1 MTTLE
6 DPGLFAPPTRLR
18 QPAFWMSLIA
28 LVFLIV
34 GLCAIAIP
42 DAMSGPVVWEMSA
55 DHGLRQADL
64 IGALLL
70 LVGSSLIWI
79 TSLVWQWRHT
89 H

>member
-28 LVFLIV
+28 LAFLIV

-42 DAMSGPVVWEMSA
+42 DDMSGPVMWEMSA

-64 IGALLL
+64 IGAISLLL
-70 LVGSSLIWI
+70 GSVLIWI
-79 TSLVWQWRHT
+79 TGYVWQWQHT